1 MQYINSR
8 YLRSSSPS
16 IDEAYLTDAPS
27 SDRGFLLHVFPRQQG
42 GKTTVCAIGRLQNG
56 ETFGLVDDRQQP
68 SFYVRQSDSDALAR
82 RDGITGVPSDRSTMD
97 GEPVLEVKSPLSAAL
112 RRLARGLE
120 RDGVRTYEADFS
132 HTGRF
137 LVDRQLNGS
146 VHIEGPWRPG
156 DGVDRVYQ
164 NPHLTPASWEPHLAV
179 LALDLETDREASQIW
194 AASLVGTG
202 PDAKHQLEEIHLVG
216 APTAQ
221 DSPKAHCHADE
232 TALLQALCQRIRAID
247 PDVLTGWNV
256 VDFDLTVLQRR
267 CKALGL
273 PFNLGRTQDDSWY
286 QEGRIWGGS
295 RMVVYGR
302 QVLDALHLIRASLQR
317 FEDYRLGTVA
327 QAILG
332 RGKTLQADE
341 DEAMPERIQRAYQQ
355 DRAAFCEYCLEDSRL
370 VRDLLAAEGLI
381 ELTLSRSLLTGLPL
395 ERCWGS
401 VAPFDYL
408 YIGQLHRRGLV
419 APSHGVD
426 QNGRHSAPGGLV
438 IAPQAGLYRHVF
450 VFDFKSLYPSLIRTF
465 NIDPLAHI
473 QATNRAPDDTITAPN
488 GASFARDQGILPDL
502 LERFFTSRA
511 QARERGDELAA
522 YAYKIIM
529 NSFYGVLATNACRFA
544 DNRLA
549 GAITEFGHYVLRWT
563 RQLLQEDGNRILYGD
578 TDSLFVD
585 PGLPADIDEESARQR
600 GRALC
605 QWANQQLADHIA
617 AEWGVESRLELEFE
631 KYYRRLFLPS
641 MRGDAEKGRAKGYAG
656 LRVDQ
661 RGEYLD
667 IVGMEAVRRDWT
679 DLAHQ
684 LQRELLERLFHD
696 ADGDELEQRITDWV
710 HAVRTG
716 QKDDLLV
723 YRKGLRKSVAR
734 YTKSSPPH
742 VQAARLL
749 PNPPDVVHY
758 VITRDG
764 PQPLGKISAPLDYNH
779 YVQKQIEPIVRTL
792 AQVCPIDTEAAVKG
806 EISLFPRLVCTTS

>member
-1 MQYINSR
+1 M
-8 YLRSSSPS
+8 
-16 IDEAYLTDAPS
+16 TDAPPP
-27 SDRGFLLHVFPRQQG
+27 DRGFLLHVFPRQQG
-42 GKTTVCAIGRLQNG
+42 GKTTVCAIGRLENG
-56 ETFGLVDDRQQP
+56 QTFGLVDDRQQP
-68 SFYVRQSDSDALAR
+68 SFYVRQSDGEALTKR
-82 RDGITGVPSDRSTMD
+82 GGIAGAPCDRSTMD
-97 GEPVLEVKSPLSAAL
+97 GEPVLEVSSPLTSPL
-112 RRLARGLE
+112 RRMARSLE
-120 RDGVRTYEADFS
+120 RDGIRTYEADFS
-132 HTGRF
+132 HTARF
-137 LVDRQLNGS
+137 LVDRQLNGA
-146 VHIEGPWRPG
+146 VQIGGPWRPG

-164 NPHLTPASWEPHLAV
+164 NPQLSPATWEPQLAV
-179 LALDLETDREASQIW
+179 LSLDLETNRQASQIW

-202 PDAKHQLEEIHLVG
+202 PTPEHQLEEIHLLG
-216 APTAQ
+216 AATSDDP
-221 DSPKAHCHADE
+221 PHVHCHADE
-232 TALLQALCQRIRAID
+232 HALLQALCQRIRAID

-267 CKALGL
+267 CQALRL
-273 PFNLGRTQDDSWY
+273 PFNLGRTQDESWY

-332 RGKTLQADE
+332 RGKTLEGND
-341 DEAMPERIQRAYQQ
+341 DEAMPERIQRAYKE
-355 DRAAFCEYCLEDSRL
+355 DRAAFCKYCLEDSRL

-395 ERCWGS
+395 ERSWGS

-426 QNGRHSAPGGLV
+426 QDRRHSAPGGLV

-450 VFDFKSLYPSLIRTF
+450 IFDFKSLYPSLIRTF
-465 NIDPLAHI
+465 NIDPLAYI
-473 QATNRAPDDTITAPN
+473 QAANSAPDDPITAPN
-488 GASFARDQGILPDL
+488 GASFVRDQGILPDL

-511 QARERGDELAA
+511 QARQKGDELAA

-544 DNRLA
+544 DDRLA
-549 GAITEFGHYVLRWT
+549 GAITQFGHYVLRWT
-563 RQLLQEDGNRILYGD
+563 RQLLQEKDCRILYGD

-585 PGLPADIDEESARQR
+585 AGLADDIDEESARQQ
-600 GRALC
+600 GRQLC
-605 QWANQQLADHIA
+605 QWANEQLAVHIA
-617 AEWGVESRLELEFE
+617 QCWGVESRLELEFE

-641 MRGDAEKGRAKGYAG
+641 MRGDKDKGRAKGYAG

-679 DLAHQ
+679 NLAHQ
-684 LQRELLERLFHD
+684 LQRELLDRLFHD
-696 ADGDELEQRITDWV
+696 ADSDELEQRISEWV
-710 HAVRTG
+710 GAVRSG
-716 QKDDLLV
+716 AKDDSLV
-723 YRKGLRKSVAR
+723 YRKGLRKSVGR
-734 YTKSSPPH
+734 YTKTSPPH

-764 PQPLGKISAPLDYNH
+764 PQPLGKVSAPLDYNH

-806 EISLFPRLVCTTS
+806 EISLFPRLSMSAP